1 MKFLYPLGLI
11 GLVGVPILIIIY
23 LIKNKYTEQ
32 TVPSTWL
39 WELSEKFL
47 KRKKKVNPIAGLIS
61 LILQI
66 IAVTAISFAIA
77 QPIVVL
83 PNQAKEMCFIV
94 DASASMNMDNGEKTR
109 LDLAKDYISQTVES
123 SVNGSVYSVVYVAEN
138 TEIICEKSR
147 DKDDVLELVSAIKP
161 GYVSV
166 DLSSAIS
173 LVQTYFTSNP
183 GVKVYLITDTEYETT
198 ENIEVVNIANHEVN
212 ACISSLDVA
221 VAGAHIQVKGNVAVH
236 GAQEDTVL
244 TLGLFVDG
252 AEVPVQTQEVIVAKD
267 ASLDFVFDQDDVID
281 FSNVSVKIVDN
292 DDALAAD
299 DESIYFNV
307 QHENA
312 YNTIVVSDTPYM
324 ISTAISAVS
333 GSSVKVVSTAEYNG
347 ETGYGLYVFDNYAP
361 ETLPTDGAV
370 WFMGLQGSVSGAG
383 FSFQGE
389 EELPDGE
396 TLSMSTASSSLAQ
409 RLTEG
414 VEGKNI
420 YIKKYLRYGK
430 SSQFT
435 TLLTYKSNP
444 AVFVGTTSQGCREVV
459 FAFDIHNTDLPMSID
474 FLVLVR
480 NLLGYCYPTALEE
493 VSYYSGDTLEV
504 NLQPNMQSVRVDA
517 PSGSYVYLA
526 TNGAIAE
533 YALDEV
539 GTHKV
544 TITYQ
549 GTGTGASAQRVYYVY
564 SGVPVAERV
573 AQATET
579 YVGLQGEAT
588 DGGLDGTYDPLI
600 WVFALLALVFLADW
614 GVYCYEKYQLR

>member
-236 GAQEDTVL
+236 GA
-244 TLGLFVDG
+244 
-252 AEVPVQTQEVIVAKD
+252 
-267 ASLDFVFDQDDVID
+267 
-281 FSNVSVKIVDN
+281 
-292 DDALAAD
+292 
-299 DESIYFNV
+299 
-307 QHENA
+307 
-312 YNTIVVSDTPYM
+312 
-324 ISTAISAVS
+324 
-333 GSSVKVVSTAEYNG
+333 
-347 ETGYGLYVFDNYAP
+347 
-361 ETLPTDGAV
+361 
-370 WFMGLQGSVSGAG
+370 
-383 FSFQGE
+383 
-389 EELPDGE
+389 
-396 TLSMSTASSSLAQ
+396 
-409 RLTEG
+409 
-414 VEGKNI
+414 
-420 YIKKYLRYGK
+420 
-430 SSQFT
+430 
-435 TLLTYKSNP
+435 
-444 AVFVGTTSQGCREVV
+444 
-459 FAFDIHNTDLPMSID
+459 
-474 FLVLVR
+474 LVR
-480 NLLGYCYPTALEE
+480 GRC
-493 VSYYSGDTLEV
+493 
-504 NLQPNMQSVRVDA
+504 
-517 PSGSYVYLA
+517 
-526 TNGAIAE
+526 
-533 YALDEV
+533 
-539 GTHKV
+539 GTSRANARSDRCE
-544 TITYQ
+544 
-549 GTGTGASAQRVYYVY
+549 GC
-564 SGVPVAERV
+564 VA
-573 AQATET
+573 
-579 YVGLQGEAT
+579 
-588 DGGLDGTYDPLI
+588 
-600 WVFALLALVFLADW
+600 
-614 GVYCYEKYQLR
+614 